1 MFEKSNH
8 LKNCPKSVQ
17 ESFKTLNTFLPRV
30 KKIHG
35 ARHPELIEVE
45 QVADELQAVLEDG
58 MDTGRITALVER
70 LRTLT
75 KNYAIPS
82 DACPAYKNAYKALSQ
97 IDAALS
103 TIEVTTKRQPNA

>member
-1 MFEKSNH
+1 MFGRSNH

-17 ESFKTLNTFLPRV
+17 KSFKTLNMFLPRV

-35 ARHPELIEVE
+35 AEHPELIEVE
-45 QVADELQAVLEDG
+45 QVAAELQAALENG
-58 MDTGRITALVER
+58 MDTGKTTALLER
-70 LRTLT
+70 LRNLT

-97 IDAALS
+97 IDEILS
-103 TIEVTTKRQPNA
+103 TM

>member
-17 ESFKTLNTFLPRV
+17 ESFKTLNMFLPRV
-30 KKIHG
+30 KKVHG
-35 ARHPELIEVE
+35 TEHPELIEVE

-58 MDTGRITALVER
+58 MDTIKITALLEK
-70 LRTLT
+70 LRSLT

-97 IDAALS
+97 IDATLS
-103 TIEVTTKRQPNA
+103 TIEATTQRQPNA